1 MTAPQRTA
9 YGLQSINPFCN
20 FRVSRKGNCQE
31 PKGDALRTRVQ
42 ACPVPPCAACTISHR
57 IEASANPENEK
68 GQGRALAFGRRLNG
82 GGLTPGLV
90 RMALVRVRRGVIVVL
105 VRTIRMR
112 LVWMRR
118 IGRRMV
124 RSVLR
129 LVRPSVGSF
138 RRGR

>member
-1 MTAPQRTA
+1 VTAPQRTA

-42 ACPVPPCAACTISHR
+42 ACRVPPWCCTHYFPHNR
-57 IEASANPENEK
+57 GKRKPRRMKK
-68 GQGRALAFGRRLNG
+68 GQGQALAFGRRLNG
-82 GGLTPGLV
+82 GGLTPGLT
-90 RMALVRVRRGVIVVL
+90 RMAFVRVRRGVIVVL

-112 LVWMRR
+112 LVWMQR

-138 RRGR
+138 RR